1 MPISSSPAAALEP
14 RDRGGSRFVW
24 RAFGFLVAA
33 CLVVLGARY
42 LIDDAIPFLTDISS
56 GKFGRFW
63 PRRVWLLT
71 HIAGSGLALL
81 VGPFQFW
88 SGLRQHSMLVHRWSG
103 RLYVVGVLIGG
114 SASFYLASHAGQGAP
129 FAISLGTLGVVWWS
143 TTGMAYVAIRLGHVS
158 QHKEWVLRSYVVTF
172 TFVTSRTLAELGILP
187 SLGRDPFATLV
198 WLCWSMPLLATEVI
212 LQGRKV
218 MARRGAV

>member
-1 MPISSSPAAALEP
+1 VPISSSPAAALEP

-24 RAFGFLVAA
+24 RALGFLVAA

-88 SGLRQHSMLVHRWSG
+88 SGLKQNSMLVHR
-103 RLYVVGVLIGG
+103 
-114 SASFYLASHAGQGAP
+114 
-129 FAISLGTLGVVWWS
+129 
-143 TTGMAYVAIRLGHVS
+143 
-158 QHKEWVLRSYVVTF
+158 
-172 TFVTSRTLAELGILP
+172 
-187 SLGRDPFATLV
+187 
-198 WLCWSMPLLATEVI
+198 
-212 LQGRKV
+212 
-218 MARRGAV
+218 